1 MSYFFSFLIAI
12 FYLIFCFLYPNLIKE
27 ATIDTINTFLKILL
41 PSILP
46 MYVIS
51 NILINNVLF
60 NKLTNKLKFLFR
72 VFDSSKSITLFLTNI
87 LVGSPSSVINVINSY
102 KNEEIS
108 KSDLIILIKSSSFMN
123 PLFIFTICKL
133 FHFNLLITF
142 YIILTNILINYIILI
157 TNKKKTISSFT
168 YKNKLDFLK
177 LITNSFQMLYNIFII
192 LLFINFLKLPIS
204 LIDNK
209 LIQISFSFLEITS
222 GILFI
227 NKLNFSLLINI
238 FLIIILLSTNGI
250 TICLQAI
257 NEIKKVS
264 NSRHLINCFLK
275 NKVYQLVLNLLLFL
289 IFFI

>member
-27 ATIDTINTFLKILL
+27 ATIDTINTFLKVLL

-123 PLFIFTICKL
+123 PLFIFTICKI
-133 FHFNLLITF
+133 FHFNQLITF
-142 YIILTNILINYIILI
+142 YFIITNILINYIILI
-157 TNKKKTISSFT
+157 TNKKKPISSFT

-177 LITNSFQMLYNIFII
+177 LLTNSFQMLYNIFII
-192 LLFINFLKLPIS
+192 LLFINFLKLPIL

-222 GILFI
+222 GIISI
-227 NKLNFSLLINI
+227 NKLNLPFLINI

-250 TICLQAI
+250 TICLQVI

-264 NSRHLINCFLK
+264 NSRHLINGFLK
-275 NKVYQLVLNLLLFL
+275 SKVYQLVLNLLLFL

>member
-177 LITNSFQMLYNIFII
+177 LLTNSFQMLYSIFII
-192 LLFINFLKLPIS
+192 LLFINFLKLPIY

-275 NKVYQLVLNLLLFL
+275 SKVYQLVLNMLLFL